1 VIERIEALSGVASR
15 RRLAATVFRVAVA
28 LAVGLLLGWRR
39 GHERDNAVAAL
50 MAFGKSE
57 AAQKLLLGELQES
70 TGEVDVAAAI
80 HRSQN
85 ATLLND
91 FSAVALHRFVE
102 RHDASELLLS
112 FEAADCAWRLVQ
124 TPRIAWNRAL
134 AAENLGLPVLAARAW
149 QAAAETSPPRA
160 REANERKEEARRRAG
175 APQTSSVE
183 AFFQSELI
191 EQAMATVT
199 GTHATSADTAGE
211 LGRRIE
217 VAAGDQLAPDTL
229 ASLADIRDHGSVADR
244 RRAAAALTSYAR
256 GRVAFENDRLEDARA
271 AFASAESDLAALH
284 VPLALLVRDQRIRAE
299 CSQAK
304 ASCMPSIRA
313 FRAELEASGRYPW
326 LEARAAYAEGQTLYR
341 RGRIY
346 DAAEWLQRAQSAFH
360 RLNDA
365 ASEGVMHSLLANVF
379 TAAGETDLALAHY
392 IEAIRIRAPQM
403 GDRRHRQLEDAVA
416 FFMLRHGFLSTAEA
430 LLDEMKTVPT
440 TDSGRVMESA
450 LRGIL
455 HARRRDA
462 RKAAV
467 SFERA
472 HTLLETV
479 SDEALRSEVGMVV
492 AIAEAGSRSDSPNA
506 IVEQIDAA
514 IAKHQDVDQAIWLP
528 QLLTD
533 RGNALEQ
540 RNELVRAEH
549 DYLQAMQLLEQR
561 SPRID
566 QMLIGLGAGSQS
578 ESPFDHA
585 IRLFLRQGRIT
596 DALTVAQRSTTL
608 RISSLYAP
616 AVGLRDVFRAAREPA
631 SADSAAEMRR
641 ALQPDQAAIA
651 YHLLQDELVTWVIT
665 RKEVFAVRRSVRAQE
680 FIRRVD
686 GLRECAAAGRCE
698 RNAIES
704 GSNLLLRDWIEHVPR
719 EATLLIQPPAELQ
732 AVPFCMLRT
741 GGQEPL
747 LARNPITTAPSL
759 AALVRATHFDEQRAT
774 ATGAFF
780 AAAGQPGG
788 GHEPLPLAVSEVRR
802 ASRAYAEPAVDTH
815 ASRAQF
821 MQRSRFYAI
830 VHFAGHIVVNDEQPL
845 LSALVFDSTSDAAD
859 STLLYVHE
867 LDEQS
872 FAQARLIVLSGCD
885 SGRSPRPTMSVAH
898 ALLSQKVPSVVYT
911 LWPVSDKAAE
921 AFAIAFHRAIANG
934 QSRAGAVR
942 EAQQSL
948 LAKKT
953 DATEAWAAF
962 ALAGIPSPLVFHGK
976 IATRVPLS

>member
-1 VIERIEALSGVASR
+1 VIERMKALSGVSMR
-15 RRLAATVFRVAVA
+15 RWIAAAVFGVALA
-28 LAVGLLLGWRR
+28 LAVGLLFGWRR
-39 GHERDNAVAAL
+39 AHKRDNAAAVL
-50 MAFGKSE
+50 MALGKSE
-57 AAQKLLLGELQES
+57 AAEKLLREALEQT
-70 TGEVDVAAAI
+70 TGETDVPAAI
-80 HRSQN
+80 QRSQD

-91 FSAVALHRFVE
+91 FSAAALQQFVK
-102 RHDASELLLS
+102 RHDDRELLLS
-112 FEAADCAWRLVQ
+112 FEAVDRAWRLVQ
-124 TPRIAWNRAL
+124 MPSIAWNRAL
-134 AAENLGLPVLAARAW
+134 VAEHLGLPALAVRAW
-149 QAAAETSPPRA
+149 QSAAASETLPSRA
-160 REANERKEEARRRAG
+160 READERKEAARLREST
-175 APQTSSVE
+175 PQTSSVE

-191 EQAMATVT
+191 EQAMASVT
-199 GTHATSADTAGE
+199 GKPGISDRAGE
-211 LGRRIE
+211 RGRRIE
-217 VAAGDQLAPDTL
+217 VAAGDHLASDTM
-229 ASLADIRDHGSVADR
+229 ASLADVRDHGSAADR
-244 RRAAAALTSYAR
+244 RQATAALTSYAR
-256 GRVAFENDRLEDARA
+256 GRVAFENDRLEDART
-271 AFASAESDLAALH
+271 AFASAESELAALH
-284 VPLALLVRDQRIRAE
+284 VPLVLLVRDQRIRAE

-304 ASCMPSIRA
+304 ASCLPSIRA

-346 DAAEWLQRAQSAFH
+346 DAAEWLQRAQSGFH

-379 TAAGETDLALAHY
+379 TAAGETDLALSHY
-392 IEAIRIRAPQM
+392 IAAIRIRAPQM

-430 LLDEMKTVPT
+430 LLDEMKTVPA
-440 TDSGRVMESA
+440 TDSARVMESA

-455 HARRRDA
+455 HARRGDA
-462 RKAAV
+462 RRAAV

-472 HTLLETV
+472 HTLLERV
-479 SDEALRSEVGMVV
+479 SDEALRSEIGMVV

-540 RNELVRAEH
+540 RNEPARAEH

-585 IRLFLRQGRIT
+585 IRLFLRQGRIA
-596 DALTVAQRSTTL
+596 DALAVAQRSMAL

-616 AVGLRDVFRAAREPA
+616 AVGLRDVFRAAREPV
-631 SADSAAEMRR
+631 SADSVAEMRR
-641 ALQPDQAAIA
+641 ALQPDQVAIA

-686 GLRECAAAGRCE
+686 GLRECAAVGRCE

-704 GSNLLLRDWIEHVPR
+704 VSNLLLRDWIEHVQR

-747 LARNPITTAPSL
+747 LVRNPITTAPSL
-759 AALVRATHFDEQRAT
+759 AAFVRAMHFDEQRAT

-788 GHEPLPLAVSEVRR
+788 SREPLPLAVSEVRK
-802 ASRAYAEPAVDTH
+802 ASRAYAESAVDTH

-821 MQRSRFYAI
+821 MQCSRFNAI

-845 LSALVFDSTSDAAD
+845 LSALVFDSASDAAD
-859 STLLYVHE
+859 SALLYVHE

-872 FAQARLIVLSGCD
+872 FAHARLIVLSGCD

-911 LWPVSDKAAE
+911 LWPVSDEAAE
-921 AFAIAFHRAIANG
+921 AFAIAFHRAIAAG
-934 QSRAGAVR
+934 ESRAAAVR
-942 EAQQSL
+942 AAQRALFRKQPDS
-948 LAKKT
+948 T
-953 DATEAWAAF
+953 GAWAAC
-962 ALAGIPSPLVFHGK
+962 ALAGAPSPLMIHRK
-976 IATRVPLS
+976 IVARVPL